1 MRMIL
6 AVHMP
11 AAVTI
16 PLALI
21 VAGWIMWYWQRLGR
35 REVPDTRRRI
45 RRASIIVMLVS
56 LPILVR
62 GLSFLDHDTDHSQY
76 IITWLLVLFTLGL
89 VVVTAGIDLVNTL
102 RIERKADRQRVAKAV
117 TAFGKAAKT
126 AGATTPD
133 ERSEKGNQP

>member
-1 MRMIL
+1 MIL
-6 AVHMP
+6 AVSLP

-16 PLALI
+16 PPALV
-21 VAGWIMWYWQRLGR
+21 VAGWIMWYWHRLAAPQ
-35 REVPDTRRRI
+35 VPDSRRRI
-45 RRASIIVMLVS
+45 RRASIIVILAS

-62 GLSFLDHDTDHSQY
+62 GLSFLDHATDHSQY
-76 IITWLLVLFTLGL
+76 IITWLLVLFTVGL

-126 AGATTPD
+126 AGPTTPG
-133 ERSEKGNQP
+133 EGSGKGEQP

>member
-1 MRMIL
+1 MIL

-16 PLALI
+16 PLALV
-21 VAGWIMWYWQRLGR
+21 VAGWIMWYWHRLAAP
-35 REVPDTRRRI
+35 EVPDSRRRI
-45 RRASIIVMLVS
+45 RRASIIVILAS

-62 GLSFLDHDTDHSQY
+62 GLSFLDHDTDHSRY

-117 TAFGKAAKT
+117 AALAKSAKT
-126 AGATTPD
+126 AGPTTPD

>member
-1 MRMIL
+1 MIL
-6 AVHMP
+6 AVSLP

-16 PLALI
+16 PPALV
-21 VAGWIMWYWQRLGR
+21 VAGWIMWYWHRLAAP
-35 REVPDTRRRI
+35 EVPDSRRRI
-45 RRASIIVMLVS
+45 RRASIIVILAS

-62 GLSFLDHDTDHSQY
+62 GLSFLDHATDHSQY

-126 AGATTPD
+126 AGPTTPG
-133 ERSEKGNQP
+133 EGSGKGEQP